1 MRLLDK
7 FFGDY
12 RVIFPALP
20 EGTEARAQLDE
31 VKAPLEELV
40 SKVKDHLEIVPAADH
55 EDFVFFGHPPDHF
68 GIAWLHDGKVTS
80 LADFAE
86 EHRLT
91 QIEIGKLIV
100 KLSEAYQHAAGSP
113 RYLVEI
119 AGKRTVVI
127 TSKGLEQEMHQIML
141 DTPTH

>member
-55 EDFVFFGHPPDHF
+55 EAFVFFGHPPDHF

-80 LADFAE
+80 PGRRSGA
-86 EHRLT
+86 RR
-91 QIEIGKLIV
+91 IG
-100 KLSEAYQHAAGSP
+100 P
-113 RYLVEI
+113 
-119 AGKRTVVI
+119 
-127 TSKGLEQEMHQIML
+127 TSDRRISMKGRW
-141 DTPTH
+141 